1 MRWLPRFLR
10 VGIGCICGV
19 EGGVRG
25 VRFGCRAVV
34 GLAAPRI
41 AGAALAERAGMA
53 GGAVNTVRQLGYAP
67 GVAMSGTALTSRMR
81 VETAS
86 RG

>member
-1 MRWLPRFLR
+1 MRWPGRSSR

-25 VRFGCRAVV
+25 VRFGYRAVV
-34 GLAAPRI
+34 GPVAPGI
-41 AGAALAERAGMA
+41 AGAALAERAGMP
-53 GGAVNTVRQLGYAP
+53 GEAVNTVRQLGYAP
-67 GVAMSGTALTSRMR
+67 GVAVSGTALTSRMR
-81 VETAS
+81 EETAS